1 MKQKR
6 WHTLKE
12 KKKKRIKSKALENL
26 DAFEKEEAVTVA
38 IEKAFDVRDKAKD
51 DDKDSREIL
60 NPFPVF
66 IFNAKKKDVEV
77 KAKPSKSRVTGASKN
92 RRKGMA
98 STQSNSLVKYFTISR
113 AATAT
118 KTGFKADD
126 HI

>member
-1 MKQKR
+1 M
-6 WHTLKE
+6 KE

-26 DAFEKEEAVTVA
+26 DAFEKEETVTVA

-51 DDKDSREIL
+51 DDKDSRETS

-66 IFNAKKKDVEV
+66 IFNARKKDVEV

-113 AATAT
+113 GDSNQ
-118 KTGFKADD
+118 TGFKADN